1 MILETHNGLADPHR
15 IACTR
20 AVVRD
25 RFNQVIV
32 IMIEPEP
39 GQVWLTKRGDV
50 GFEKSLKALGIQ
62 DTVIRTQVIDHS
74 NAKLIPETGLV
85 LPD

>member
-1 MILETHNGLADPHR
+1 
-15 IACTR
+15 
-20 AVVRD
+20 
-25 RFNQVIV
+25 
-32 IMIEPEP
+32 MIEPEP

-74 NAKLIPETGLV
+74 DAKLIPETGLV